1 MSDMQKRD
9 TQYKRNATV
18 LNQFY
23 LKPSHPKIPYLLK
36 RPKMTYKI
44 CSKLNA

>member
-1 MSDMQKRD
+1 MSGMQKTD

-36 RPKMTYKI
+36 RPKMTDKI
-44 CSKLNA
+44 CSKLTA